1 MGISLKCGA
10 TKSHFS
16 YRVWDNFR
24 IAMSQACM
32 QYIKNCKADNNST
45 ISKEVLYE
53 INKEYQLF
61 TTQKEELQKFVKTTK
76 YKC

>member
-1 MGISLKCGA
+1 
-10 TKSHFS
+10 
-16 YRVWDNFR
+16 
-24 IAMSQACM
+24 MSQACM